1 VLAFVRDI
9 EDIEQ
14 NIKSNTRLA
23 ARFIDLDSND
33 DVDKESQALLANLKQ
48 RVLTKVPQK
57 NIHHFKGVSNILE
70 IIKIAINKSLNK
82 SKLKWD
88 KETGISSNAHK
99 EYIENFANNFF
110 ESVKRLIDEN
120 ARRPYFLDKFSDADR
135 SLFQEVLEHAR
146 FSVECVKKFHGRVD
160 LLDKVVYSNNLRK
173 HGKNYLLYLL

>member
-1 VLAFVRDI
+1 MLAFVRDI

-70 IIKIAINKSLNK
+70 ITKIAIN
-82 SKLKWD
+82 
-88 KETGISSNAHK
+88 
-99 EYIENFANNFF
+99 
-110 ESVKRLIDEN
+110 
-120 ARRPYFLDKFSDADR
+120 
-135 SLFQEVLEHAR
+135 
-146 FSVECVKKFHGRVD
+146 
-160 LLDKVVYSNNLRK
+160 
-173 HGKNYLLYLL
+173 